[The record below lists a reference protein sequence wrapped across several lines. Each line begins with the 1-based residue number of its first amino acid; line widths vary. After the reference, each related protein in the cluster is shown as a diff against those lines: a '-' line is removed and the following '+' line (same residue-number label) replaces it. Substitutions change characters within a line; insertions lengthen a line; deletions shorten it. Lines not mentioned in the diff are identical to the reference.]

1 MQKDI
6 LDFLSEFAVFLQDH
20 KFAVSESALA
30 HLLRL
35 VESAGVDI
43 TEEDEMLAAL
53 SVCLAKTGEQV
64 AKMKAL
70 FREFLIQKNIPQRE
84 EQKEKEK
91 QEKRKELDLFVSDA
105 QKQLENL
112 KRQKE
117 RIRKNIIQKAHENES
132 KPKVSRKT
140 QTQLKKLSE
149 TKTKSQKQI
158 EQAKKMLL
166 GELPWDEKQAGCL
179 YQTLMK
185 QAEKSLYD
193 GDLEQVDAMMDISKE
208 LSSAITKRQKNT
220 AELESAISQAQ
231 EETDQQIKKLQRQMK
246 DEQRRYEDTCR
257 ELDRAFEQMKRGMDS
272 SNDSLTIKPSS
283 VIHRADFI
291 GGGSIQTM
299 NAEFVRLSEKPFK
312 KLTEAEKNQMREY
325 LRQNLLAFKTRMTRN
340 INSKRRLSLNLEETM
355 RESIRTCGQPINLI
369 YKQPRRSKADL
380 VLILDVSGSC
390 KDASEMMLTFIGLL
404 KEVFPRGCSAFAFVN
419 SLYDISRVYDTEDV
433 DNAAKQILTM
443 IPRSGQYSNYERPL
457 RSMWKEYRNRIS
469 KDSMIIFIG
478 DARNNKND
486 AGENYIKNICRK
498 AKCAYWLNTDD
509 RKKWDQGD
517 SIASVYGHYA
527 AMYEIRNIRQLLGF
541 LSEMK

>member
-30 HLLRL
+30 HLLRS
-35 VESAGVDI
+35 VEAAGVDI

-70 FREFLIQKNIPQRE
+70 FREFLSKKTIPQRE
-84 EQKEKEK
+84 KQKEKEK

-112 KRQKE
+112 KKQKE
-117 RIRKNIIQKAHENES
+117 QIRKNIIQKAYENEP

-166 GELPWDEKQAGCL
+166 GDAPWDEKQAGCL
-179 YQTLMK
+179 YQTLIK

-193 GDLEQVDAMMDISKE
+193 GDLEQADAMMDISKE

-291 GGGSIQTM
+291 DGGSIQTM

-312 KLTEAEKNQMREY
+312 KLTEAEK
-325 LRQNLLAFKTRMTRN
+325 K
-340 INSKRRLSLNLEETM
+340 S
-355 RESIRTCGQPINLI
+355 
-369 YKQPRRSKADL
+369 
-380 VLILDVSGSC
+380 
-390 KDASEMMLTFIGLL
+390 
-404 KEVFPRGCSAFAFVN
+404 
-419 SLYDISRVYDTEDV
+419 
-433 DNAAKQILTM
+433 
-443 IPRSGQYSNYERPL
+443 
-457 RSMWKEYRNRIS
+457 
-469 KDSMIIFIG
+469 
-478 DARNNKND
+478 
-486 AGENYIKNICRK
+486 
-498 AKCAYWLNTDD
+498 
-509 RKKWDQGD
+509 
-517 SIASVYGHYA
+517 
-527 AMYEIRNIRQLLGF
+527 
-541 LSEMK
+541 

>member
-20 KFAVSESALA
+20 KFAVSDSALA

-35 VESAGVDI
+35 VEVAGVDI
-43 TEEDEMLAAL
+43 TEEDEILAAL

-70 FREFLIQKNIPQRE
+70 LQAFLIQKTIPQRE
-84 EQKEKEK
+84 KQKEKEK
-91 QEKRKELDLFVSDA
+91 QERRKELDVFVSNT
-105 QKQLENL
+105 QKQLDDL
-112 KRQKE
+112 KKQKE
-117 RIRKNIIQKAHENES
+117 QIRKDVLRKAQES
-132 KPKVSRKT
+132 EPKTKVSRKM

-149 TKTKSQKQI
+149 AKAKSQKQI
-158 EQAKKMLL
+158 EQAKQLLL
-166 GELPWDEKQAGCL
+166 GEVLWDEKQASSL
-179 YQTLMK
+179 YKTLMK

-193 GDLEQVDAMMDISKE
+193 GNLELADAMMDVSKE
-208 LSSAITKRQKNT
+208 LGSAITKRQKNT
-220 AELESAISQAQ
+220 TELEIVIRQAQ
-231 EETDQQIKKLQRQMK
+231 KETNHQIEQLQYRILA
-246 DEQRRYEDTCR
+246 EQRHYEETCR
-257 ELDRAFEQMKRGMDS
+257 ELDRAFEKMKRS
-272 SNDSLTIKPSS
+272 EKNSNDSLTIKPSS
-283 VIHRADFI
+283 VIHRVDFI

-299 NAEFVRLSEKPFK
+299 NAEFVKLSEKPFK
-312 KLTEAEKNQMREY
+312 TLTEAEKRQMRDY
-325 LRQNLLAFKTRMTRN
+325 IGQNLLAFKTRMTRN

-355 RESIRTCGQPINLI
+355 REAIRTCGHPINLI
-369 YKQPRRSKADL
+369 YQQPRRGKTDL

-390 KDASEMMLTFIGLL
+390 KDASELMLTFIGLL

-433 DNAAKQILTM
+433 DNAAKQILAM

-457 RSMWKEYRNRIS
+457 RNMWEEYRSRIS
-469 KDSMIIFIG
+469 KDSMVIFIG

-486 AGENYIKNICRK
+486 AGEDYIKNICRK

-527 AMYEIRNIRQLLGF
+527 TMYEIRNIRQLLGF

>member
-20 KFAVSESALA
+20 KFVVPESALA
-30 HLLRL
+30 HLLRS
-35 VESAGVDI
+35 VEAAGMDI

-64 AKMKAL
+64 AKMKEL
-70 FREFLIQKNIPQRE
+70 FREFLIKKTIPQRE
-84 EQKEKEK
+84 KQKEKEK

-112 KRQKE
+112 KKQKE
-117 RIRKNIIQKAHENES
+117 QIRKDVMQKAQENEP
-132 KPKVSRKT
+132 KPKVSRKA

-158 EQAKKMLL
+158 EQAKKLFL
-166 GELPWDEKQAGCL
+166 GELSWDEKQAARL
-179 YQTLMK
+179 YQELMK

-193 GDLEQVDAMMDISKE
+193 GDLEQADAMMDISKE
-208 LSSAITKRQKNT
+208 LSSAITKRQKNK

-257 ELDRAFEQMKRGMDS
+257 ELDSAFEQMKRGMDS

-312 KLTEAEKNQMREY
+312 KLT
-325 LRQNLLAFKTRMTRN
+325 
-340 INSKRRLSLNLEETM
+340 
-355 RESIRTCGQPINLI
+355 
-369 YKQPRRSKADL
+369 
-380 VLILDVSGSC
+380 
-390 KDASEMMLTFIGLL
+390 
-404 KEVFPRGCSAFAFVN
+404 
-419 SLYDISRVYDTEDV
+419 
-433 DNAAKQILTM
+433 
-443 IPRSGQYSNYERPL
+443 
-457 RSMWKEYRNRIS
+457 
-469 KDSMIIFIG
+469 
-478 DARNNKND
+478 
-486 AGENYIKNICRK
+486 
-498 AKCAYWLNTDD
+498 
-509 RKKWDQGD
+509 
-517 SIASVYGHYA
+517 
-527 AMYEIRNIRQLLGF
+527 
-541 LSEMK
+541 

>member
-1 MQKDI
+1 MLEIGNK
-6 LDFLSEFAVFLQDH
+6 LRENGYLSNSYINFAVM
-20 KFAVSESALA
+20 SAINGVPLLVEGDPGVGKTSLA
-30 HLLRL
+30 YATAKMLDLELLR
-35 VESAGVDI
+35 VQFYDG
-43 TEEDEMLAAL
+43 L
-53 SVCLAKTGEQV
+53 SYDKILY
-64 AKMKAL
+64 
-70 FREFLIQKNIPQRE
+70 
-84 EQKEKEK
+84 
-91 QEKRKELDLFVSDA
+91 DYDY
-105 QKQLENL
+105 QKQLLTIQAIQGTIKESLAGKDLQESLDAAGKINFYGRDFLIERPILKAISGKKRYVLLLDEVEKASEEIEYTLLEVLENFSISIPQYGTVTCPEEMRPIVFL
-112 KRQKE
+112 TSNRY
-117 RIRKNIIQKAHENES
+117 RD
-132 KPKVSRKT
+132 
-140 QTQLKKLSE
+140 LS
-149 TKTKSQKQI
+149 
-158 EQAKKMLL
+158 A
-166 GELPWDEKQAGCL
+166 PWDEKQAGCL
-179 YQTLMK
+179 YQTLIK

-193 GDLEQVDAMMDISKE
+193 GDLEQADAMMDISKE

-291 GGGSIQTM
+291 DGGSIQTM

-486 AGENYIKNICRK
+486 AGENYIKNIC
-498 AKCAYWLNTDD
+498 
-509 RKKWDQGD
+509 
-517 SIASVYGHYA
+517 
-527 AMYEIRNIRQLLGF
+527 
-541 LSEMK
+541 